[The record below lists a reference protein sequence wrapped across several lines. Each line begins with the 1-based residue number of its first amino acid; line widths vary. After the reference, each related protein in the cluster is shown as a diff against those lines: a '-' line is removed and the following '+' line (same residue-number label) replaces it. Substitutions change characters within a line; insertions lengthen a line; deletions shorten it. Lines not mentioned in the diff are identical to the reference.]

1 MKNNFLLNLAF
12 LNLFFGEDGDLGKNG
27 RDTFE
32 FSVQFFFFKSISF
45 TPSVKLTNKLVSY
58 PHH

>member
-12 LNLFFGEDGDLGKNG
+12 LNWFFEEDGDLGKNG

-32 FSVQFFFFKSISF
+32 FSVQFFFFQINIIYSKCEIDE
-45 TPSVKLTNKLVSY
+45 
-58 PHH
+58 

>member
-45 TPSVKLTNKLVSY
+45 TPSVKLTNKLS
-58 PHH
+58 